1 MVSIAILAVV
11 IALAAALFHPAVAN
25 NRTWRAIV
33 TPLASIIGSGFLVI
47 GPLLDYNY
55 GYLAPIVMAGLCL
68 TAYLFGG
75 AIRRNIAELG
85 SGGWQPGSAQAHIET
100 ASSWVLAF
108 SYVISVAYY
117 LNLFGAFA
125 VSMTGV
131 DSPYY
136 ARLVTTAMLVFLL
149 LVGSMRG
156 FSALEG
162 LEQVTVSIKLA
173 IIGGLLLGIA
183 WYFAQRA
190 ATQELVIN
198 PPYST
203 GWSGVTLAL
212 GLIVTVQ
219 GFETS
224 RYLGEEYDPRTRITS
239 MRQAQ
244 WISSMIYIA
253 YIGLLAF
260 CFPRGVLA
268 LEETAIISLMEI
280 VAPILPLIL
289 IAGALAAQ
297 FSAATADMA
306 GSGGLVSELTG
317 GRISS
322 RVSYAV
328 LAATG
333 IVLTWQANVF
343 ENINGRNNVVL
354 F

>member
-68 TAYLFGG
+68 TAFLFGC
-75 AIRRNIAELG
+75 AIRRNNAELG

-108 SYVISVAYY
+108 AYVISVAYY

-173 IIGGLLLGIA
+173 IIGGLLLGDSLVL
-183 WYFAQRA
+183 RA
-190 ATQELVIN
+190 KSSNARTGHQ
-198 PPYST
+198 ST
-203 GWSGVTLAL
+203 LQHRLEWGHTCTRADRYRA
-212 GLIVTVQ
+212 
-219 GFETS
+219 GFRDFPVS
-224 RYLGEEYDPRTRITS
+224 R
-239 MRQAQ
+239 
-244 WISSMIYIA
+244 
-253 YIGLLAF
+253 
-260 CFPRGVLA
+260 RG
-268 LEETAIISLMEI
+268 I
-280 VAPILPLIL
+280 
-289 IAGALAAQ
+289 
-297 FSAATADMA
+297 
-306 GSGGLVSELTG
+306 
-317 GRISS
+317 
-322 RVSYAV
+322 
-328 LAATG
+328 
-333 IVLTWQANVF
+333 
-343 ENINGRNNVVL
+343 
-354 F
+354 